1 MSITCIAPNDLW
13 NEPSVELQLGEGE
26 IHVWRLDLSRV
37 RQQVGGL
44 LSCLSK
50 DERERA
56 SRFHFQKDREHFIA
70 ARGVLRVLLGRYLNL
85 TPEELRFQYSSYGKP
100 SLDVGPDGERLSFN
114 LSHSHE
120 RALLAFTRAGE
131 IGVDLEF
138 MRADFACHEVA
149 ERWFSNREV
158 EIFSALPGS
167 LRTEAFFNCWTR
179 KEAYVKARG
188 EGLSHPL
195 KSFSVSLAPD
205 EAARF
210 LSIEGDRLQCSRWSL
225 QNLHVAEGYA
235 AALAVENTCCE
246 TLLWETEPD
255 ALAAWLEQE
264 SLCV

>member
-1 MSITCIAPNDLW
+1 MSVTCITPTDLW
-13 NEPSVELQLGEGE
+13 NEPPLQLQLDDAE

-37 RQQVGGL
+37 RRQVGGL
-44 LSCLSK
+44 LPFLSK
-50 DERERA
+50 DERDRA
-56 SRFHFQKDREHFIA
+56 SRFHFQKDHEHFIA
-70 ARGVLRVLLGRYLNL
+70 ARGVLRVLLGTYLNL
-85 TPEELRFQYSSYGKP
+85 TPEELRFRYSPYGKP
-100 SLDVGPDGERLSFN
+100 SLDVGPDSERLRFN

-138 MRADFACHEVA
+138 MRADFASHEVA

-158 EIFSALPGS
+158 EMFSALPGS

-188 EGLSHPL
+188 EGLSYPL

-210 LSIEGDRLQCSRWSL
+210 LSIEGDAMQCSCWSL

-235 AALAVENTCCE
+235 AALAVENTHCE
-246 TLLWETEPD
+246 TLLWEVEPE
-255 ALAAWLEQE
+255 ALAAWVEQQ